1 MKIAHTECS
10 NRTSHVLR
18 DNNWVLV
25 LLGHQDGAC
34 VRVVQ
39 RVYEH
44 FVGQHIQLLLLV
56 TGGVKIASNTDYC
69 VCQKREVENLRKSR

>member
-1 MKIAHTECS
+1 M
-10 NRTSHVLR
+10 LR
-18 DNNWVLV
+18 DNNRVLV

-39 RVYEH
+39 RVHKH

-56 TGGVKIASNTDYC
+56 TGGVEVASNTDYC
-69 VCQKREVENLRKSR
+69 SCQQREGKTLRKTR